1 MKIGS
6 RKRIDSFMPRRFKY
20 KSNSVSSTSMPSLA
34 LLNATGRR
42 ENSASTPLDTEM
54 ETVSM

>member
-6 RKRIDSFMPRRFKY
+6 RNRIDSFMPRRFKY
-20 KSNSVSSTSMPSLA
+20 NSNSVSSTSMPSLA
-34 LLNATGRR
+34 LPNATGRR

-54 ETVSM
+54 ETVST